1 MLPLIIYRI
10 KDKFLNIGQK
20 WDQLAPD
27 QAHAIEFAH
36 THINPE
42 PLHTPI
48 GTPPPP
54 EFFLAR
60 KGDEINHYY
69 RQDTPKEEY
78 KKISAMMAKHST
90 DIDLV
95 LYRGICPDVYKSMKR
110 NARKKSNCNLFE
122 KGYLS
127 CSLVKGKEKRAI
139 YHLRIFIPA
148 GTHVTYLGNVNGE
161 ENVYYE
167 VAVQHSS
174 KLKVISKDNKYI
186 NCLLTETI

>member
-48 GTPPPP
+48 GTPQPP

-186 NCLLTETI
+186 NCLLTETA

>member
-186 NCLLTETI
+186 NCLLTETA

>member
-1 MLPLIIYRI
+1 MLPLIIYWI

-36 THINPE
+36 IHINPE
-42 PLHTPI
+42 PLHTPTGI
-48 GTPPPP
+48 PPTP

-78 KKISAMMAKHST
+78 TSISIMMAQHST
-90 DIDLV
+90 DTDLV
-95 LYRGICPDVYKSMKR
+95 LYRGICPDVYKDMKR
-110 NARKKSNCNLFE
+110 NARKESNCNLFE

-127 CSLVKGKEKRAI
+127 CSLVKGKEKKAI
-139 YHLRIFIPA
+139 YYLRIFIPA

-161 ENVYYE
+161 ENIYYE

-186 NCLLTETI
+186 NCLLTETA